1 MSQIWSRNIWRIL
14 PVIPLT
20 TLSKSSI
27 IQCRKIGPRTKKW
40 SITMKKQLIK
50 LLSLTLL
57 STAILTGCT
66 RNHTNN
72 PTASSTPQVTES
84 SKPSSQPET
93 TEKADTAGKP
103 TTEPV
108 NTEEAPAGEML
119 SDPNMITALA
129 KAVLSNMTLEE
140 KVGQM
145 FIVNLE
151 SLDESKGSF
160 YEHRKVTK
168 KMKKNLKDFPVGG
181 VILFSRNIE
190 TREQTMK
197 LNEAL
202 QANSTVPLWISVDE
216 EGGDV
221 ARIANNPNMKT
232 TVFPSMELVGASEDA
247 DYCYDMGKTI
257 GSEIKE
263 LGFNLDFAP
272 VADVRTNENNTEIGN
287 RSFGNDAKMVAE
299 YASAV
304 VKGIQSENVSA
315 TLKHFPGHGDAQ
327 GDTHKQSVNIGSD
340 INRLRNVDFVPFK
353 EGIKAGADF
362 IMISHISIS
371 RVAGNTLPASLS
383 PLVMQDIVRDELGFK
398 GVIVTDAM
406 DMKAITDNYSSA
418 EATMKAIRAGA
429 DVVLM
434 PSNFTHAYNT
444 VVNAVI
450 TDDISESRIND
461 SVQKILE
468 AKIRRGLI
476 LSDSQLIYKDEK

>member
-1 MSQIWSRNIWRIL
+1 
-14 PVIPLT
+14 
-20 TLSKSSI
+20 
-27 IQCRKIGPRTKKW
+27 
-40 SITMKKQLIK
+40 MKKQLIN

-66 RNHTNN
+66 HNDTKN
-72 PTASSTPQVTES
+72 PTASSNPQVTQS
-84 SKPSSQPET
+84 SNASSEPET
-93 TEKADTAGKP
+93 TEKADVSKKP
-103 TTEPV
+103 TTEPLS
-108 NTEEAPAGEML
+108 TGEAPAGEML
-119 SDPNMITALA
+119 TDANMITALA

-151 SLDESKGSF
+151 SLDETKGTF
-160 YEHRKVTK
+160 FEHRKVTK
-168 KMKKNLKDFPVGG
+168 KMKKSLSEYPVGG

-190 TREQTMK
+190 TRSQTIQ
-197 LNEAL
+197 LNETL
-202 QANSTVPLWISVDE
+202 QANSKIPLWISVDE

-232 TVFPSMELVGASEDA
+232 TIFPSMELIGASEDSE
-247 DYCYDMGKTI
+247 YCYNMGQTI
-257 GSEIKE
+257 AKEIKE

-287 RSFGNDAKMVAE
+287 RSFGRDADMVAKFS
-299 YASAV
+299 SAV
-304 VKGIQSENVSA
+304 VKGLQSENVSS

-383 PLVMQDIVRDELGFK
+383 PLVMQDIVRDELGFT
-398 GVIVTDAM
+398 GVVITDSM
-406 DMKAITDNYSSA
+406 DMKAITDHYTSQ
-418 EATMKAIRAGA
+418 EAVMKSIRAGA
-429 DVVLM
+429 DVILV
-434 PSNFTHAYNT
+434 PADFTDAYNT

-450 TDDISESRIND
+450 TDDISESRINT
-461 SVQKILE
+461 SVQRILE
-468 AKIRRGLI
+468 TKIRRGLI
-476 LSDSQLIYKDEK
+476 LSDTELIYKNEK